1 VIERGVQYLLR
12 TQRKDG
18 LWDAE
23 SPSLTLL
30 ITGRA
35 VEALLGATPDKTRG
49 AVTTAVRG
57 LLRRQQEDGGWGST
71 HETAWSLRAVAGMP
85 GVPVEVLKRG
95 RAALEAAIN
104 REEYAWDVN
113 GAGLPLP
120 VGEMGP
126 MASDLTTLWAL
137 EALAPVST
145 ASKSRRLAGRKTRSI
160 SDRRS

>member
-1 VIERGVQYLLR
+1 
-12 TQRKDG
+12 
-18 LWDAE
+18 
-23 SPSLTLL
+23 
-30 ITGRA
+30 
-35 VEALLGATPDKTRG
+35 
-49 AVTTAVRG
+49 
-57 LLRRQQEDGGWGST
+57 
-71 HETAWSLRAVAGMP
+71 MP
-85 GVPVEVLKRG
+85 GVTVEVLKRG

-145 ASKSRRLAGRKTRSI
+145 ASKSRRLPDARPALFRIAKLTLVAWPT
-160 SDRRS
+160 DN